1 VRRAPRAPARASQ
14 KIKNKHCHKDC
25 SWQSVIIRCHLQCIF
40 CGVVSNPFQFH
51 STPTPRT
58 LVTGTTM
65 CVALFGTGWVRKLT
79 HRTAYTPIHIGV
91 ADSQT
96 TLIVDVVSLEFRQV
110 SCYESFPTQHSK
122 VLLSVAKFVL
132 ICQLFKMCTNFIQ
145 FLDHNCNVSPRILI
159 ARTC

>member
-1 VRRAPRAPARASQ
+1 
-14 KIKNKHCHKDC
+14 
-25 SWQSVIIRCHLQCIF
+25 
-40 CGVVSNPFQFH
+40 
-51 STPTPRT
+51 
-58 LVTGTTM
+58 M
-65 CVALFGTGWVRKLT
+65 RKLT
-79 HRTAYTPIHIGV
+79 HKTAYTPIHIGV

-96 TLIVDVVSLEFRQV
+96 TLIVDVVFLEFPQV

-159 ARTC
+159 AASKAAQLWPRGDPNWSDTREAALRAAAS